1 MSWYG
6 LLRVVHSYGRWA
18 VLLVGAIAFARA
30 VAGVWCGREWSRAD
44 DRAARLFIA
53 VIDVQF
59 LLGVVL
65 YFGFSPFWTATYYS
79 FSETMRDQGARFFG
93 IEHQTAMALARASG
107 PSRVY
112 SCSHAP
118 QSYLRL
124 ASSPGMTCST
134 RTNPTSCTSGRRFDA
149 ARRVSIGHLR
159 RRYGAA
165 TSASQRLSAA
175 RRRSRLGRTLG
186 SVQL

>member
-6 LLRVVHSYGRWA
+6 LLRVVHSYWRWA

-93 IEHQTAMALARASG
+93 IEHQTAMALAITAAHLGWDRVRRMPRTPASHRTMLTG
-107 PSRVY
+107 LLVFFAFVLWAIPWPWRSYGRPLFRV
-112 SCSHAP
+112 
-118 QSYLRL
+118 
-124 ASSPGMTCST
+124 
-134 RTNPTSCTSGRRFDA
+134 DW
-149 ARRVSIGHLR
+149 
-159 RRYGAA
+159 
-165 TSASQRLSAA
+165 
-175 RRRSRLGRTLG
+175 
-186 SVQL
+186 